1 MQYGFAKDTELD
13 DAYVVVQRSFGPV
26 PKRKSRE
33 LQFYTLDHYRVP
45 HYTSRIEQLA
55 SC

>member
-26 PKRKSRE
+26 PKRESRE
-33 LQFYTLDHYRVP
+33 LQFHTLTTIGYRIT
-45 HYTSRIEQLA
+45 HLGSR
-55 SC
+55 S